1 MMVVNSLEKYTLV
14 EKNNSL
20 EIRNVALVKKVAKT
34 VAIATVCFSLLSLA
48 FAAGYIGT
56 FLLFK

>member
-1 MMVVNSLEKYTLV
+1 MVVKKLERYTLV

-20 EIRNVALVKKVAKT
+20 EIRKVAITRIGIKSVT
-34 VAIATVCFSLLSLA
+34 ILTIGFSILSLS

>member
-1 MMVVNSLEKYTLV
+1 MLEKYTLV
-14 EKNNSL
+14 EKKNYL
-20 EIRNVALVKKVAKT
+20 EIRKVAVMKRIAKGA
-34 VAIATVCFSLLSLA
+34 AITTIVFSTLSLS

>member
-1 MMVVNSLEKYTLV
+1 MEKTDVV

-20 EIRNVALVKKVAKT
+20 EIRKVAMVKYYVRGMVIT
-34 VAIATVCFSLLSLA
+34 TICFSILSLA
-48 FAAGYIGT
+48 FATGYIGT